1 MTRDEILK
9 TILDNGAVAVVRI
22 DDDSKMEK
30 VARALCD
37 GGVNILEVTM
47 TVPNA
52 IGAIRELTK
61 LNIPDLLVGVGSVTN
76 KTMVEEAI
84 EAGAQFIVSPVTK
97 DEIIR
102 TAHAHG
108 KPVMPGAFTPTEIFR
123 AYEIG
128 ADVVKVFPADIL
140 GMSFFK
146 SVKAPMPF
154 LNIMPTGGVTLDNA
168 GEWLSAGAC
177 AVGVGSAL
185 VDKKLINDNN
195 YTELTKN
202 ADRLMNSINSFRDT
216 IKRN

>member
-1 MTRDEILK
+1 MTKEDILK
-9 TILDNGAVAVVRI
+9 KIIDNGAVAVIRLE
-22 DDDSKMEK
+22 DESKIEK
-30 VARALCD
+30 VAKALCD

-52 IGAIRELTK
+52 IGAIRK
-61 LNIPDLLVGVGSVTN
+61 LSGLNLPGLLVGVGSVTN
-76 KTMVEEAI
+76 KTMAEDAI

-97 DEIIR
+97 EEIIT
-102 TAHAHG
+102 TAHAHN

-123 AYEIG
+123 AHEMG
-128 ADVVKVFPADIL
+128 ADVVKVFPADVL
-140 GMSFFK
+140 GKSFFK

-185 VDKKLINDNN
+185 VDKKLINEEN
-195 YTELTKN
+195 YSELTSN
-202 ADRLMNSINSFRDT
+202 AVKLMDSINEFR
-216 IKRN
+216 KRS